1 MTKAAYAAHQLQRQQ
16 LRPLKDSVIVSDMV
30 FDVRISTGGIII
42 PNDNGKSTGIRPRW
56 GQVYAV
62 GPDQQDVM
70 PGQWVCVEHG
80 RWTRGIDIED
90 ESGKVTLRRVDPKD
104 IMMISDEQPN
114 DDTFS
119 TAIHVEAKPSYM
131 QHN

>member
-1 MTKAAYAAHQLQRQQ
+1 MTKAAYAAHQLQRRQ
-16 LRPLKDSVIVSDMV
+16 LRPLKDSVIVSDMI

-62 GPDQQDVM
+62 GPDQQDVQ

-90 ESGKVTLRRVDPKD
+90 ESGKITVRRVDPRD
-104 IMMISDEQPN
+104 IMMVSDQQPD

-119 TAIHVEAKPSYM
+119 TAIHVEAKPTHM

>member
-1 MTKAAYAAHQLQRQQ
+1 M
-16 LRPLKDSVIVSDMV
+16 I

-62 GPDQQDVM
+62 GPDQQDVQ

-90 ESGKVTLRRVDPKD
+90 ESGKITVRRVDPKD
-104 IMMISDEQPN
+104 IMMVSDQQPD